1 MLSAIP
7 ITEREHRI
15 LSQAWSR
22 FTSLSYVLANYLL
35 CLSQLFTFT
44 LDLEN
49 HKNFCGSIPEMI
61 LENIE
66 LIARHGLR
74 TRTPIPRGQ
83 ISSVLLV
90 EVLTIQTSVPIP
102 IKLST
107 SFAEF
112 HLPVII
118 NFLNQLASLDL
129 SLCKR
134 FQRFRSLDELPI
146 GLQVM
151 DANNAKSLEWILIGS
166 NWKLS
171 EQLICFAP
179 SKLLKKKP
187 TSNPRKKLLKVSLSI
202 SSSLT
207 EVFRP

>member
-1 MLSAIP
+1 
-7 ITEREHRI
+7 
-15 LSQAWSR
+15 
-22 FTSLSYVLANYLL
+22 
-35 CLSQLFTFT
+35 

-83 ISSVLLV
+83 ISPVLLV

-107 SFAEF
+107 SIAEF

-118 NFLNQLASLDL
+118 NFLDQLASLDL

-134 FQRFRSLDELPI
+134 FRSLNELPV

-171 EQLICFAP
+171 DQLICFAP

-187 TSNPRKKLLKVSLSI
+187 TSNPRKKLLKVSLFL
-202 SSSLT
+202 SLSL
-207 EVFRP
+207 F